1 MKQPKYLRDMDTPTV
16 FGYVLDRATLTP
28 VTRYTDTAKL
38 GDYGADPVG
47 DGTFKMVPSGDIVDL
62 AERNRRLA

>member
-28 VTRYTDTAKL
+28 VTRYTDTSWTL
-38 GDYGADPVG
+38 
-47 DGTFKMVPSGDIVDL
+47 PSVTGG
-62 AERNRRLA
+62 